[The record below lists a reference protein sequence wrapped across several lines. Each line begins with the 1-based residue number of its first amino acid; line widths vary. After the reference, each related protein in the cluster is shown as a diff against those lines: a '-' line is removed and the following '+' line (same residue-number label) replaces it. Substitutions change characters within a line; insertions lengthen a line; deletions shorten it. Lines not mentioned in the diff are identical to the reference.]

1 MIIMH
6 HIQKEYM
13 NRNQRGIVMFIK
25 ITLSLRHFGE
35 EQIYYILNY
44 VIVIAKNAI
53 YMELQTI
60 IKDALFAYLNIL
72 TII

>member
-1 MIIMH
+1 MN
-6 HIQKEYM
+6 HIKKEYM

-72 TII
+72 MII

>member
-1 MIIMH
+1 
-6 HIQKEYM
+6 
-13 NRNQRGIVMFIK
+13 MFIK
-25 ITLSLRHFGE
+25 ITLSIRHFGE
-35 EQIYYILNY
+35 GQIYYILNY

-72 TII
+72 MII

>member
-1 MIIMH
+1 MH

-44 VIVIAKNAI
+44 VINIALNVWNLDI
-53 YMELQTI
+53 MI
-60 IKDALFAYLNIL
+60 MIKDAKIVKRNIL
-72 TII
+72 MIIFWR

>member
-1 MIIMH
+1 
-6 HIQKEYM
+6 M

-72 TII
+72 MII

>member
-1 MIIMH
+1 MH
-6 HIQKEYM
+6 HIKKEYM

-72 TII
+72 MII

>member
-1 MIIMH
+1 MH

-72 TII
+72 MII